1 MQRHNERKR
10 PRLLGLLLVVIA
22 IAILF
27 NVTASFV
34 IPYIVGW
41 QRLNHLVIGDSFSRP
56 PSKGSR
62 GNHDDGDKEVTK
74 LSFEASA
81 ARRRGLNVL
90 RRDREEDDDAFCDS
104 MRGGMAPGSAADRV
118 MVHVLVSNSGHFPFL
133 HNIILSVIRSGLDW
147 RPVVL
152 AIGSNVCPMIENQTE
167 LVGKAVCVPY
177 LERLLRQLARD
188 EPESMQQIKKEN
200 VVADHGDN
208 VTKIFETIDSTFY
221 GWGGV
226 EHKFLINAKLYA
238 LRDVL
243 NCGFDAFLTDTDVG
257 FRRDPRPY
265 FDVGDG
271 PEGDVL
277 AQNDTNPS
285 SYPLNINS
293 GFMYWRWTDSNLR
306 LVNDII
312 TVPPFWHID
321 QARVNLIMLE
331 RGTPHTI
338 LDEYKFPN
346 GHMFLEHFDELDDE
360 VVAFHANYNDRQ
372 GQKEGMLRKMGL
384 WHLR

>member
-1 MQRHNERKR
+1 MQKHNNRKR

-22 IAILF
+22 IAIFF
-27 NVTASFV
+27 NVTALFM
-34 IPYIVGW
+34 IPYIIGW
-41 QRLNHLVIGDSFSRP
+41 QGLKLLVIGDSFFRP
-56 PSKGSR
+56 PSK
-62 GNHDDGDKEVTK
+62 VTK
-74 LSFEASA
+74 RSFEASA
-81 ARRRGLNVL
+81 ARRRELNVL
-90 RRDREEDDDAFCDS
+90 RDRNEGDGAFCES
-104 MRGGMAPGSAADRV
+104 IREGMALGSTADRA

-133 HNIILSVIRSGLDW
+133 HNVILSLIRSGLDW

-167 LVGKAVCVPY
+167 LVGKVVCVPY
-177 LERLLRQLARD
+177 LERLLLQLARD

-208 VTKIFETIDSTFY
+208 VTKIFEVIDSTFY
-221 GWGGV
+221 GWGAV

-243 NCGFDAFLTDTDVG
+243 KCGFDAFVTDTDVG

-293 GFMYWRWTDSNLR
+293 GFMYWRWTETNLR

-312 TVPPFWHID
+312 TVPPFWYID

-331 RGTPHTI
+331 RGTPHMI

-346 GHMFLEHFDELDDE
+346 GHMFLDHFDELDDE
-360 VVAFHANYNDRQ
+360 VIAFHANYNDRQ

-384 WHLR
+384 WYLR